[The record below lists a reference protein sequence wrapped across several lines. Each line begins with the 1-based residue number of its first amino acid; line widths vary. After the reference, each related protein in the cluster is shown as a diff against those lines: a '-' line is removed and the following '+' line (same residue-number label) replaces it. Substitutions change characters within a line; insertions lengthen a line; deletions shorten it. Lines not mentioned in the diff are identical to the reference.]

1 MGNGSKLDDQCGS
14 VRLRQA
20 QFGTSFCN
28 AEKERSRRRGARK
41 CHHGRVPTSLC
52 NAEKREEQA
61 PWCAEMS
68 PWPSADGQEAR
79 TWLGGFCLAGRDIF
93 RLPAGGSGI
102 LPLPTNRS
110 SPGRRL
116 SIP

>member
-14 VRLRQA
+14 VRLRQG

-79 TWLGGFCLAGRDIF
+79 TWLGVFVWRVGTSFGCRLAVRD
-93 RLPAGGSGI
+93 I
-102 LPLPTNRS
+102 LPLPTNRTA
-110 SPGRRL
+110 
-116 SIP
+116 